1 MPTYRG
7 GIPRKTIYET
17 GADSADRTRPNN
29 VPRPQSKWR
38 FMGESYPAAFHGQPE
53 ISAKNEMVSAGL
65 GFRAAG
71 EPLPNKQKI
80 A

>member
-1 MPTYRG
+1 MDG
-7 GIPRKTIYET
+7 F
-17 GADSADRTRPNN
+17 GADSADRTRPDN

-53 ISAKNEMVSAGL
+53 ISAKNEIVSAGL

-71 EPLPNKQKI
+71 EPLPNNKKKRLTI
-80 A
+80 KSAGTSH